1 MNRSVLF
8 QVGLLMTIVTSVV
21 AVLMLYLL
29 PSRQESELEQSVRDE
44 LSGLSLAYSI
54 SIQSALEQEN
64 LGVLA
69 ELNQQ
74 IAADTRSPKI
84 AIISEV
90 SGAKNVFAFFPES
103 EDVPSIGDIYSS
115 RFLLAERTFK
125 SAIFDGVVV
134 VMFERS
140 ILENRLRLLNLP
152 IYLAF
157 AVICLLQ
164 ILFARQL
171 YSRILMPVIEA
182 SSFADRLGE
191 GNYKEVRAK
200 SGRTDEIGT
209 LATSLRR
216 LKTRLRLQQRE
227 NQRLFLS
234 LEDTVESRTAELREA
249 LKAKDAFTASV
260 SHELRTPLHSIIAS
274 LDLMPDKA
282 DTESNERNYL
292 RIAKRAS
299 QALLVLINELLDFQR
314 WEHEQ
319 IVLNPEPAVLHAFL
333 QDIERT
339 TEILFDDS
347 VIKFRALMT
356 ETRGFEVAFDPK
368 RLEQILLNLLSNA
381 RKFTREGE
389 VSLEVSL
396 LSQTAFDAEFLF
408 VIADTG
414 IGISQQDLKRI
425 GEPYFQAADGLNR
438 KYSGTGLGLNIVKQ
452 LLEAMGAR
460 LNVSSQL
467 GEGTVFDFSLKLSK
481 AAVRADGAAD
491 QATEAAA
498 SKLKHREIL
507 DILYVEDSQTN
518 QLVMNA
524 MMEQLGM
531 KLSIASSAAE
541 GFELLKAEQFPIVIT
556 DIQMPEHSGLDLLE
570 WIKAEPSLPHNL
582 RVFACTA
589 NADADAVREFKELG
603 FEAVLTKPVDLQT
616 LEAFLAN
623 L

>member
-1 MNRSVLF
+1 MASF
-8 QVGLLMTIVTSVV
+8 TLLV
-21 AVLMLYLL
+21 AVLMLYVL
-29 PSRQESELEQSVRDE
+29 PNRQAAVLEASMRDE
-44 LSGLSLAYSI
+44 LTSLAAAYSI
-54 SIQSALEQEN
+54 SVRSALEKRDLSALE
-64 LGVLA
+64 
-69 ELNQQ
+69 ELNEQVSFDGRNP
-74 IAADTRSPKI
+74 IVAIIDTSGDVPALFAVFPASEEIATIDEIFGPNYVAADRAFETN
-84 AIISEV
+84 IIDGRVAVMFRREALERRLWSLNQLIYF
-90 SGAKNVFAFFPES
+90 SFAF
-103 EDVPSIGDIYSS
+103 
-115 RFLLAERTFK
+115 
-125 SAIFDGVVV
+125 
-134 VMFERS
+134 
-140 ILENRLRLLNLP
+140 
-152 IYLAF
+152 
-157 AVICLLQ
+157 ICLLQ
-164 ILFARQL
+164 IAFARQL
-171 YSRILMPVIEA
+171 STRILTPISEA
-182 SSFADRLGE
+182 ADFADALGE
-191 GNYKEVRAK
+191 RQYTVKLTREQRQ
-200 SGRTDEIGT
+200 DEIGT
-209 LATSLRR
+209 LVESLRR
-216 LKTRLRLQQRE
+216 LQVRLRSQDRE
-227 NQRLFLS
+227 NRALFLS
-234 LEDTVESRTAELREA
+234 LEDTVAERTAELTKALEA
-249 LKAKDAFTASV
+249 KEAFTASV
-260 SHELRTPLHSIIAS
+260 SHELRTPLHSVIAS
-274 LDLMPDKA
+274 LDLMTDAAANPE
-282 DTESNERNYL
+282 DTQNYL
-292 RIAKRAS
+292 GIARRAS
-299 QALLVLINELLDFQR
+299 QALLLLINELLDFQR

-319 IVLNPEPAVLHAFL
+319 IFLNLEPAVLHAFL

-347 VIKFRALMT
+347 VIKFSALMT

-524 MMEQLGM
+524 MMEKLGM